1 METDYAKLALDIFD
15 EINLARQVPNALVS
29 SLTDK
34 LEFFED
40 TTLSL
45 PTYEV
50 PIQTYEGAKAV
61 IISCSFIG
69 QRSY

>member
-34 LEFFED
+34 LEFFDD

-61 IISCSFIG
+61 IIPCSCIG
-69 QRSY
+69 K